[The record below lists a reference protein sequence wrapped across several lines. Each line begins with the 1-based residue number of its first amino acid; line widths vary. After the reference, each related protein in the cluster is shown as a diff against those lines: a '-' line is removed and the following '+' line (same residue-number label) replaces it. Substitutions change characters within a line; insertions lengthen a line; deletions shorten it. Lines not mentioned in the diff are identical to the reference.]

1 MEEMIS
7 QNELLQ
13 KKINTLIEEKDS
25 YLKEIYSLKVSLQ
38 GKTILETQYEINKQ
52 KYEKL
57 ILDFRD
63 KLEENEKKYQSE
75 TMKYILNIKNLET
88 ELASSNS
95 KKLNVCLV

>member
-1 MEEMIS
+1 MKEMIS

-52 KYEKL
+52 KY
-57 ILDFRD
+57 
-63 KLEENEKKYQSE
+63 
-75 TMKYILNIKNLET
+75 
-88 ELASSNS
+88 
-95 KKLNVCLV
+95 

>member
-1 MEEMIS
+1 MKEMIS

-63 KLEENEKKYQSE
+63 KLDKNEKK
-75 TMKYILNIKNLET
+75 NIKV
-88 ELASSNS
+88 
-95 KKLNVCLV
+95 KL

>member
-1 MEEMIS
+1 MIS

-13 KKINTLIEEKDS
+13 KNINTLIEEKDS

>member
-1 MEEMIS
+1 MKEMIS

-38 GKTILETQYEINKQ
+38 GKSILETQYEINKQ

-63 KLEENEKKYQSE
+63 KF
-75 TMKYILNIKNLET
+75 
-88 ELASSNS
+88 
-95 KKLNVCLV
+95 

>member
-1 MEEMIS
+1 MKEMIS

>member
-1 MEEMIS
+1 MIS

>member
-1 MEEMIS
+1 MIS

-13 KKINTLIEEKDS
+13 KKINTLIEEKDR

-38 GKTILETQYEINKQ
+38 GKTILKTQYEINKQ

-63 KLEENEKKYQSE
+63 KLEENEKK
-75 TMKYILNIKNLET
+75 I
-88 ELASSNS
+88 S
-95 KKLNVCLV
+95 K